1 MKSLSQ
7 KLISSYP
14 KKKPFSQVNFS
25 SQRPLNRVPQSSPH
39 MDPPPL
45 NPLDSSKTLKINLQ
59 SLTHHKPQPLQ
70 RRQWDPKKK
79 EDTVEHTVDW
89 FNFESRIRKVI
100 FEVVDPVTKKQFL
113 TFEGIE
119 EMKRQLLM
127 MEGKNQETKDKVERN
142 IRKCEVLE

>member
-1 MKSLSQ
+1 
-7 KLISSYP
+7 
-14 KKKPFSQVNFS
+14 VG
-25 SQRPLNRVPQSSPH
+25 
-39 MDPPPL
+39 
-45 NPLDSSKTLKINLQ
+45 
-59 SLTHHKPQPLQ
+59 
-70 RRQWDPKKK
+70 PKKK